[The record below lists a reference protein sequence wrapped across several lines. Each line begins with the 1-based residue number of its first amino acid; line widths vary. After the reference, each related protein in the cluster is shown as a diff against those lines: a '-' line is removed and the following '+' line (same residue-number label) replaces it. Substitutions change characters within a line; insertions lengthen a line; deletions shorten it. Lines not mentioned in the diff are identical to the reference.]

1 MATASERFL
10 VDLESGPASWACR
23 EAIAK
28 MDWQVETIQP
38 DRMTVK
44 KSFGFL
50 NADNVSIE
58 IVLSDE
64 GPGVTAV
71 ALQGR
76 LSWGIGRWDKNSL
89 TSWMNTTRNAIE
101 VAANQRRN

>member
-1 MATASERFL
+1 MTTASERFL
-10 VDLESGPASWACR
+10 VDLASEPASWACR
-23 EAIAK
+23 EAVAK

-38 DRMTVK
+38 ARMTVK
-44 KSFGFL
+44 RSFGFL
-50 NADNVSIE
+50 NADNVRIE

-64 GPGVTAV
+64 GPDVTAV
-71 ALQGR
+71 ALKGR
-76 LSWGIGRWDKNSL
+76 LSWGIGRWDKKTL

>member
-10 VDLESGPASWACR
+10 VDLASEPASWACR
-23 EAIAK
+23 EVVAK

-44 KSFGFL
+44 RSFGFL

-64 GPGVTAV
+64 RPDVTAV
-71 ALQGR
+71 ASQRATVVGDRAMGQENPDELDEHHPERNRGR
-76 LSWGIGRWDKNSL
+76 R
-89 TSWMNTTRNAIE
+89 
-101 VAANQRRN
+101 